1 MASTTSVEAPSP
13 AAAAGTRV
21 RTRRRGGLNW
31 AVVRSYVGIVLI
43 VLFCLA
49 PFYWMVV
56 TSFRQVGYTFD
67 TTPWPTH
74 VTLENYSTA
83 FSTNLGNHFG
93 RALINSAIIGICTT
107 ILAVMGGVFAAYAL
121 ARLNFRGKF
130 LVLGVILGAS
140 MFPGVALLTPLFQLF
155 TNIHWIGTYQALIIP
170 DISFALPL
178 TVYTLTAFFSEM
190 PWELEQ
196 AALVDGATPGQA
208 FRKVILPLTV
218 PGLFTTAILAFIASW
233 NEYLLASELSSDR
246 TQPVT
251 VAIAQ
256 FAGAQPHQEPYTA
269 IMAAGTIVTVPLVI
283 LVLILQRRIVAGLT
297 AGGVKG

>member
-1 MASTTSVEAPSP
+1 MASTTTVEPGR
-13 AAAAGTRV
+13 AAAATRA
-21 RTRRRGGLNW
+21 RTRTRPRG
-31 AVVRSYVGIVLI
+31 ATAAKVRSYIGIVLI

-49 PFYWMVV
+49 PFYWMIV
-56 TSFRQVGYTFD
+56 TSFRDVDFTFD
-67 TTPWPTH
+67 
-74 VTLENYSTA
+74 NYRTVFDTS
-83 FSTNLGNHFG
+83 LGNHFA
-93 RALINSAIIGICTT
+93 RALVNSAIIGICTT
-107 ILAVMGGVFAAYAL
+107 ILAVMFGVFAAYAL
-121 ARLNFRGKF
+121 ARLDFRGKF
-130 LVLGVILGAS
+130 VVLGVVLGAS

-178 TVYTLTAFFSEM
+178 TIYVLTAFFAEM

-196 AALVDGATPGQA
+196 AALVDGASPGQA
-208 FRKVILPLTV
+208 FRKVILPLTA

-233 NEYLLASELSSDR
+233 NEFLLASQLSSDK

-251 VAIAQ
+251 VAIAS
-256 FAGAQPHQEPYTA
+256 FTGSQPHQEPYTA
-269 IMAAGTIVTVPLVI
+269 IMAAGTVVTVPLVI